1 MSEQLPPS
9 EFLAGIREKKPDL
22 LGNFTDPQTAE
33 FLWQRNVVSKGEE
46 ERYDKDLY
54 FQALG
59 TYRNDIDFWDSVG
72 RGASRGWYAVSDALD
87 LADQAIKDATGG
99 FLDPI
104 MFTDEEYAERRAARD
119 LGRKKNPY
127 SYEDLNKLMAI
138 TADDSS
144 FDDWMSNIW
153 DISLVG
159 GLLSES
165 VVQFAPALAATA
177 AIGMTGGAAAPVL
190 APLATFLI
198 QSGIVGSSA
207 FHEYLKEEEGV
218 VTKEDYLEAFSDP
231 DVMNRAVEHGAKYGV
246 PVAALDAFSLGIAG
260 KLPQIGMAA
269 RRAAGMATKT
279 DNIAAIGKA
288 ATNAARGRKQAQKF
302 AQRWLP
308 EVVAQGGL
316 GASGEIL
323 GSLWA
328 TGKVNQGEAFLE
340 AILEPMSLPLELAV
354 KSPKLTE
361 KYWTARTRKKILN
374 LSEEEVK
381 RQARRRGINTE
392 GKSGDEIRASLMS
405 ILKESQD
412 YKDRNTKQDQS
423 NKEEYLDEVDFDV
436 HEAVFPRIPMEQKQI
451 DSWIRRDQEA
461 TARKAKKIKLP
472 PVKNRTLNAALLA
485 PGQAKT
491 LVDLGYIK
499 ELKEKGKYVI
509 TRKGLR
515 AMKSELPTTGGTGE
529 TGEEPEGEKLRQ
541 AAAAAPKVAAV
552 VPKETETD
560 ETVEET
566 TTETEETPEGA
577 AVEGIDTTE
586 EIVEDEAP
594 QGQAP
599 TTETLDFYA
608 SALELAIET
617 STAENMEKDLTSEIA
632 KGMTLIDESTPAAA
646 KVKVQRQ
653 FLNIILTRLQTT
665 KAGKPRKRK
674 TAAQQKAIDIV
685 TRQIKGAEKIMGSDR
700 ARVVVEDGKQNAT
713 TKVLD
718 AKEQAKKVKKKSKA
732 RPTKKTEEKPK
743 AKPVAAPT
751 QEQDAPIDLE
761 VEEGFEDALQI
772 TEDDDI
778 QALIDAMELDEEQI
792 DILVAEQVLPQEVY
806 ERVYNEAEERG
817 QNGEAAVVQYT
828 KYKIRTTKNKF
839 ERGPTFDLNFKVVES
854 QYDRSKEIEQQNLN
868 QNFIVGGL
876 DWLKSLIP
884 NGLLRQGQRG
894 PGAKGM
900 LGNQG
905 QVKDGEEA
913 TARLNVSTY
922 QGVSNYKNPD
932 SNVPRFDRNSKPI
945 GVITVKTQKGSGP
958 FVNAFHDSH
967 VVLEN
972 VTFEVNQSQAQ
983 VTAKEGGAKNVH
995 AEVKGTYRPNIEAFT
1010 TDLDADGNLQGD
1022 VVPVGYNPKIA
1033 TLFIDLRN
1041 GRPLKS
1047 APLVTVVGDR
1057 AYAKGI
1063 TEENYLTREELPNN
1077 FTPNKLADLG
1087 IVLTTPEAM
1096 QASEIANDIERE
1108 NTLDNTKGTLPPENQ
1123 RELIQW
1129 IQERVG
1135 PNIAVAF
1142 ERVKRMTE
1150 TVKAFKNLPSNIEVQ
1165 GYANPI
1171 DKIIVLALDRE
1182 YSKETAGEEAFH
1194 IAARLL
1200 YTEEELAVLSGYD
1213 WVDIANSN
1221 GIDVSQYSEDMQEW
1235 EALAKVAAKFLTG
1248 EKVVNIGPN
1257 NNTLLG
1263 RLKTFLNQLADYV
1276 RGRGWKKHFPSPQ
1289 DMFISFNAGELVDRG
1304 HNPYPLGPQS
1314 EKFDLMAEKVLDDS
1328 INNYEEKQAEVDK
1341 SIPAAK
1347 DRGLL
1352 TPVAQAW
1359 AYFQE
1364 AFNHPNFYAAKNF
1377 LFRPIYKIMEEMRE
1391 YQDTLL
1397 MEGLE
1402 ALRGYALS
1410 TKATQKETDQFVSLM
1425 DFLTTRNNWI
1435 PEVTTNEDGS
1445 MTFTMPTLDQVKG
1458 QDIEQKLKVLYPEGI
1473 NGVEVKLSQVLDS
1486 GDIIP
1491 RQYTLSGQ
1499 IDKNGI
1505 SPAQAFT
1512 SYYQGAEYQKNLLI
1526 QAIMYKLANMPK
1538 DATIEDLQNRIRYLT
1553 ATVAES
1559 YQEETKEGEPVVPEG
1574 TSELILERD
1583 LAKKALEYIEDLNS
1597 KPYWIPRVRQGDRS
1611 IVVKSL
1617 KDGKPKTVQHFE
1629 VYDIKRFESRKAF
1642 DKMIA
1647 KRTEDLK
1654 EQFPQHNVEDQEFSV
1669 SALIDKATSSGE
1681 SFTVISGMSLIE
1693 ALLAELSHPESDN
1706 SKIDKVIA
1714 LIKSQ
1719 TEGEKLSGVG
1729 DVRQAQ
1735 NITGHWRP
1743 DLDGYVNAATNSNLH
1758 TMTYQLAKV
1767 IYKPMI
1773 DKEHDGML
1781 ELERQATLDEQPV
1794 RAAAIGRTYRYTKK
1808 YLEFVNNPKT
1818 QGAVIRNIVFHTALG
1833 GRVSSATLNLM
1844 QLPQAL
1850 LPFLYSV
1857 NPDKFLL
1864 DSPYAVAKNT
1874 AIMGKAFKDAMRLSV
1889 KGGWGK
1895 LQTAYSMELEGDAPS
1910 YLDADEWQMLRV
1922 LFGRG
1927 ILSPVNL
1934 EDLTDKVKYQSLVR
1948 DGTKVG
1954 LGLKGLDNVADL
1966 SSWMFGST
1974 EFLNRATT
1982 ALAMYRIAK
1991 ENQTV
1996 LNRMDK
2002 IRNGSHFRDSHVGSM
2017 NLTDDPEGWANAAHI
2032 AVAETQFMMGKFNR
2046 PQLFYAGGPLGPIL
2060 TQFMSFPFQYL
2071 EMMIKNIR
2079 RMATPGE
2086 RAIGARM
2093 LGLMLVAMVGMA
2105 GMFGIPFMENL
2116 RRFISSISDTD
2127 LEREARFA
2135 LYPVLG
2141 KSLTNVLVGGSIFEY
2156 LGIEAKNRVGVG
2168 TMVDSGIFR
2177 GDIGFLFGPLGGV
2190 IETAWNDVGD
2200 GIDEGN
2206 IGKIAKGLIPFGFV
2220 RDVIVVNNAFEEGYT
2235 TRSGTTLIA
2244 PQDILPT
2251 DFFITFLGFNPANR
2265 ALERDKQ
2272 AYSRMLRTVGQRRRN
2287 IVMKR
2292 MTRLQ
2297 RKAMDTYDQDDRE
2310 EYMAEFRD
2318 ELRTWNRK
2326 AAQKGWP
2333 PITPQL
2339 ITNRLLANL
2348 NPGHM
2353 LLKRASKIN
2362 KRELRDQ
2369 IDLLDLLKP
2378 AA

>member
-1 MSEQLPPS
+1 MSDLPPS
-9 EFLAGIREKKPDL
+9 EFLAGIREEKPDL

-59 TYRNDIDFWDSVG
+59 TYRNDIDFWDSIG

-87 LADQAIKDATGG
+87 LGDQAIKDATGG

-218 VTKEDYLEAFSDP
+218 VTKEDYLKAFSDP

-288 ATNAARGRKQAQKF
+288 ATNAVSGRKQAQKF

-423 NKEEYLDEVDFDV
+423 NKEEYLEKVDFDV
-436 HEAVFPRIPMEQKQI
+436 HEAVFPRISMEQKQI

-461 TARKAKKIKLP
+461 IAKQETQIKLP

-509 TRKGLR
+509 TLRGMR
-515 AMKSELPTTGGTGE
+515 AMKSSEVTTPRAEETAAVAEGE
-529 TGEEPEGEKLRQ
+529 TLRQDAAAASKVAAPAPQAQEEPE
-541 AAAAAPKVAAV
+541 
-552 VPKETETD
+552 T

-566 TTETEETPEGA
+566 TTEAVVTPKGA
-577 AVEGIDTTE
+577 AAVAAFEGTDTTAAPFNRTDLENLPQDGFGRRLWTPAERTE

-594 QGQAP
+594 QKVDDEVSTLSEARKILTNKEYKEIRLNAQRRYPDNDDSVKTEILQQATLKRREARDQDEAPQGQV
-599 TTETLDFYA
+599 TDRWDEKTLDLRVNLQTIEYRVDQIIHRVDLDKRKNA
-608 SALELAIET
+608 GENLELAI
-617 STAENMEKDLTSEIA
+617 STQIAE
-632 KGMTLIDESTPAAA
+632 GMTLIDENTPAAA

-653 FLNIILTRLQTT
+653 FLNTILTSLQTT
-665 KAGKPRKRK
+665 KAGKPRKRMS
-674 TAAQQKAIDIV
+674 AARRKAVDIL

-700 ARVVVEDGKQNAT
+700 ARAVVEDGKQNAT

-718 AKEQAKKVKKKSKA
+718 AKEASKRLLA
-732 RPTKKTEEKPK
+732 RSTKKTKKKPK

-751 QEQDAPIDLE
+751 KEQAPVDLEVEEGFVDLE
-761 VEEGFEDALQI
+761 VEEGFEDALKI
-772 TEDDDI
+772 NEEDDV

-792 DILVAEQVLPQEVY
+792 DILVAEQVLPQKVY

-817 QNGEAAVVQYT
+817 QDGEAAVVQYA
-828 KYKIRTTKNKF
+828 KYKIRATKNKY
-839 ERGPTFDLNFKVVES
+839 ERGPTFDPNLVV
-854 QYDRSKEIEQQNLN
+854 
-868 QNFIVGGL
+868 
-876 DWLKSLIP
+876 
-884 NGLLRQGQRG
+884 
-894 PGAKGM
+894 
-900 LGNQG
+900 
-905 QVKDGEEA
+905 
-913 TARLNVSTY
+913 T
-922 QGVSNYKNPD
+922 
-932 SNVPRFDRNSKPI
+932 
-945 GVITVKTQKGSGP
+945 
-958 FVNAFHDSH
+958 
-967 VVLEN
+967 
-972 VTFEVNQSQAQ
+972 
-983 VTAKEGGAKNVH
+983 
-995 AEVKGTYRPNIEAFT
+995 
-1010 TDLDADGNLQGD
+1010 
-1022 VVPVGYNPKIA
+1022 
-1033 TLFIDLRN
+1033 
-1041 GRPLKS
+1041 
-1047 APLVTVVGDR
+1047 
-1057 AYAKGI
+1057 
-1063 TEENYLTREELPNN
+1063 
-1077 FTPNKLADLG
+1077 
-1087 IVLTTPEAM
+1087 

-1123 RELIQW
+1123 RELIKW

-1213 WVDIANSN
+1213 WVDIANAN

-1263 RLKTFLNQLADYV
+1263 RLKTFLNQLANYV

-1410 TKATQKETDQFVSLM
+1410 TKATQKETDQFVTLM

-1445 MTFTMPTLDQVKG
+1445 MTFTMPTLDEVMG
-1458 QDIEQKLKVLYPEGI
+1458 QDIEQKLEVLYPEGI
-1473 NGVEVKLSQVLDS
+1473 NGVEVKLSQALDS
-1486 GDIIP
+1486 GDTI
-1491 RQYTLSGQ
+1491 RKQYTLSGQ

-1559 YQEETKEGEPVVPEG
+1559 YQEETKEGQPVVPEG
-1574 TSELILERD
+1574 TPELILERD
-1583 LAKKALEYIEDLNS
+1583 LAEKALEYIEDLNS
-1597 KPYWIPRVRQGDRS
+1597 KPYWVPRVRQGDRS
-1611 IVVKSL
+1611 IVVKTL

-1647 KRTEDLK
+1647 KRKAELK

-1669 SALIDKATSSGE
+1669 SGLIDKATSSGE

-1735 NITGHWRP
+1735 NISGHWRP
-1743 DLDGYVNAATNSNLH
+1743 ELDGYVNAATNSNLH

-1781 ELERQATLDEQPV
+1781 KLQEQAIRDKQPV
-1794 RAAAIGRTYRYTKK
+1794 RAAAIGRTHRYTKK
-1808 YLEFVNNPKT
+1808 YLDFVNNPKT

-2046 PQLFYAGGPLGPIL
+2046 PQLFYAGGALGPIV

-2071 EMMIKNIR
+2071 EMMVKNIR

-2116 RRFISSISDTD
+2116 RRFIGSISDTD
-2127 LEREARFA
+2127 LEREARIAF
-2135 LYPVLG
+2135 YPVLG

-2190 IETAWNDVGD
+2190 VETAWNDVGD

-2206 IGKIAKGLIPFGFV
+2206 IGKIAKGLIPLGFV

-2287 IVMKR
+2287 IVLKR

-2297 RKAMDTYDQDDRE
+2297 RKALDTYDEVEKE

-2326 AAQKGWP
+2326 AVQKGWP
-2333 PITPQL
+2333 PITSQL
-2339 ITNRLLANL
+2339 ISNRLLGNL
-2348 NPGHM
+2348 NPGQM

-2362 KRELRDQ
+2362 RRELRDQ
-2369 IDLLDLLKP
+2369 LVLLDLLKP
-2378 AA
+2378 GA